1 MINFENKKVIVTGA
15 TGGIGSSVVE
25 KFTEMKANVLAT
37 GRNVSKLEE
46 LKKKFKNLKILSFDT
61 SEHEGIEKFIDN
73 ASNELGG
80 SVDILIN
87 NAGVNQDNLSI
98 RMETNEWKKV
108 IDINLTSTFLLSK
121 FAIKKMLKNKY
132 GKIVNITS
140 VIGHTGN
147 VGQSNYAA
155 SKAAIISMSKSLAL
169 EYAKKNITVNCIS
182 PGYITTNMTDQINE
196 KWKEIIKSKI
206 PMDKFGLPKDVA
218 NTVIFLSSDS
228 ASYITG
234 QTIHV
239 NGGMYM
245 ACQSYFLIY

>member
-25 KFTEMKANVLAT
+25 KFIEMKANVLAT
-37 GRNVSKLEE
+37 GRNVDKLEE

-61 SEHEGIEKFIDN
+61 SEHGDIEKFIDN

-80 SVDILIN
+80 SADILIN

-98 RMETNEWKKV
+98 RMEIEEWKQV

-155 SKAAIISMSKSLAL
+155 SKGAIISMSKSLAL
-169 EYAKKNITVNCIS
+169 EYAKKNINVNCIS

-218 NTVIFLSSDS
+218 NTVIFLSSEE

-245 ACQSYFLIY
+245 S

>member
-1 MINFENKKVIVTGA
+1 MISLENKKTIVTGA

-25 KFTEMKANVLAT
+25 KFIEAKATVLAT
-37 GRNVSKLEE
+37 GRNASKLEE
-46 LKKKFKNLKILSFDT
+46 LKNKFKNLKTLKFDT
-61 SEHEGIEKFIDN
+61 SKHENIEKFIDDS
-73 ASNELGG
+73 SNELGG
-80 SVDILIN
+80 NVDILIN
-87 NAGVNQDNLSI
+87 NAGINQDNLSI
-98 RMETNEWKKV
+98 RMDIEEWKKV
-108 IDINLTSTFLLSK
+108 IDVNLTSTFLLSK

-218 NTVIFLSSDS
+218 NTVIFLSSE
-228 ASYITG
+228 AANYITG

-245 ACQSYFLIY
+245 A

>member
-1 MINFENKKVIVTGA
+1 MISLENKKVIVTGA

-25 KFTEMKANVLAT
+25 KFIEAKATVLAT
-37 GRNVSKLEE
+37 GRNTSKLEE
-46 LKKKFKNLKILSFDT
+46 LKNKFKNLKTLRFDA
-61 SEHEGIEKFIDN
+61 SKHEDIEKFIDN

-80 SVDILIN
+80 SADILIN

-98 RMETNEWKKV
+98 RMEIEEWKKV

-121 FAIKKMLKNKY
+121 FAIKKMLQNKY

-182 PGYITTNMTDQINE
+182 PGYITTNMTDQIDE

-218 NTVIFLSSDS
+218 NTVIFLSSE
-228 ASYITG
+228 AANYITG

-245 ACQSYFLIY
+245 A